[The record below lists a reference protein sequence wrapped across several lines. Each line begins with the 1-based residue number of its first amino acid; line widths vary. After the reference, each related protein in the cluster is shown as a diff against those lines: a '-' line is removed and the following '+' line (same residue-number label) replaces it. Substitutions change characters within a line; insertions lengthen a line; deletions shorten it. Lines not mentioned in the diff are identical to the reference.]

1 MKTLIRTFV
10 ASIFLVMVT
19 LTFSPVA
26 YAAVEEDDPGPEMPL
41 EDPPPGWQHQKLSTL
56 IWQLRLER
64 LEAPLLL
71 N

>member
-1 MKTLIRTFV
+1 MKWFRIML
-10 ASIFLVMVT
+10 AIFLLVGMLLGAT
-19 LTFSPVA
+19 VA

-41 EDPPPGWQHQKLSTL
+41 EDPPPGWQQFQKLSTL

-64 LEAPLLL
+64 LEALLLL